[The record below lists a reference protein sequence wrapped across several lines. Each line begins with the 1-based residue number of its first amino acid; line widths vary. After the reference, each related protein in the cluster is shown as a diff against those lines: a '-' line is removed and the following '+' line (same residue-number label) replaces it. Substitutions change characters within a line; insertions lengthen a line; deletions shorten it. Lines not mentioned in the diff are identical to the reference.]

1 MKQLRKVSL
10 SYKQLLTLYEV
21 VSNIVTIAGCVDVAA
36 KIDINEYEQT
46 ELHRDYESLNEYLSQ
61 CYPQRDEE
69 VEKIIR
75 EIHLEVEEVTKSSA
89 ETVLQLLCLMH
100 FTCLLMKIYNR
111 EILEKIHK
119 NIDAKAKELK
129 KFLSKYCHVPVLL
142 ITN

>member
-1 MKQLRKVSL
+1 MSIYLDVMPNAMKKLRRL
-10 SYKQLLTLYEV
+10 SVNSIWKLKKQ
-21 VSNIVTIAGCVDVAA
+21 
-36 KIDINEYEQT
+36 
-46 ELHRDYESLNEYLSQ
+46 
-61 CYPQRDEE
+61 
-69 VEKIIR
+69 
-75 EIHLEVEEVTKSSA
+75 TKSSA

-111 EILEKIHK
+111 EILKKVHK